1 MRTSATARSS
11 ANKGARGDAAP
22 TVAPPRGL
30 SSRVPPAS
38 PDLHPPPPSAPDPW
52 GERLPRSL
60 GLLSAVAVLVGST
73 IGSGIFRTPALIA
86 ARVPAPLPMLG
97 VWVLGGVLALCGALT
112 YAELAA
118 MYPRSGGLYVYV
130 REGFGRPAAFL
141 LGWTELLVIR
151 ASALG
156 ATSTVFAEYLLRSL
170 GMNPELAQYAPAVH
184 PLAAAA
190 IAVTATFNY
199 FGMRGSAA
207 VLNGTTAAKY
217 AALVGL
223 VVAAFAA
230 GHGDFRHFAGLTPS
244 GGGGLSAG
252 LFGLALVSVLWAY
265 DGFADVS
272 FVSGEVRNP
281 ERNLP
286 RALLLG
292 TGAVVVIYLLANAA
306 YLYLLPIGA
315 MAHSHLV
322 AADAAQ
328 LLVGRVGVG
337 LVAVVVMVSTF
348 GGLMGSMM
356 TGPRIFFAMAD
367 DRLFFRGVAHVH
379 PRYRTPSV
387 AIVLTAG
394 LGIVFVLAR
403 TFEQLADTFVLA
415 LWPFYA
421 LGAAA
426 IFVLRRRRPDAHRPV
441 QVWGYPVPPILFL
454 LSALLILGNALVS
467 NPGGTALA
475 FGVIL
480 TGFPAYWIWT
490 RLGRSGT
497 PEGGAAAG
505 FSGPP
510 DDPES

>member
-1 MRTSATARSS
+1 MRE
-11 ANKGARGDAAP
+11 GAGLRGVRAA
-22 TVAPPRGL
+22 GL
-30 SSRVPPAS
+30 CSRVPAESFPKLVPRPERDA
-38 PDLHPPPPSAPDPW
+38 W

-60 GLLSAVAVLVGST
+60 GLWSAVAVLVGST

-86 ARVPAPLPMLG
+86 ARVPAPVPMLG

-118 MYPRSGGLYVYV
+118 MYPRSGGLFVYV
-130 REGFGRPAAFL
+130 REGFGRMPAFL

-170 GMNPELAQYAPAVH
+170 GKNPELAQYAPLVH

-190 IAVTATFNY
+190 IVVTAVFNY
-199 FGMRGSAA
+199 VGVGWSAL
-207 VLNGTTAAKY
+207 VLNATTAAKCG
-217 AALVGL
+217 ALVLL
-223 VVAAFAA
+223 VLVAFAA
-230 GHGDFRHFAGLTPS
+230 GHGDFRHFAGLTPT
-244 GGGGLSAG
+244 GGGTLEAG

-272 FVSGEVRNP
+272 FVSGEVRDP
-281 ERNLP
+281 QRNLP

-292 TGAVVVIYLLANAA
+292 TGAVVAIYLLVNAA
-306 YLYLLPIGA
+306 YLYLLPIGEVA
-315 MAHSHLV
+315 RSRLV
-322 AADAAQ
+322 AADAAE

-348 GGLMGSMM
+348 GGLAGSML

-367 DRLFFRGVAHVH
+367 DRLFFRGVARIH
-379 PRYRTPSV
+379 PRFRTPSV

-394 LGIVFVLAR
+394 LGVAFVLAR

-426 IFVLRRRRPDAHRPV
+426 VFVLRRRLPAADRPV
-441 QVWGYPVPPILFL
+441 RVWAYPLPPILFL
-454 LSALLILGNALVS
+454 LAAVLILGNALVT
-467 NPGGTALA
+467 NPGGSALA

-480 TGFPAYWIWT
+480 TGLPAYWLWS
-490 RLGRSGT
+490 RSRAGRTGGT
-497 PEGGAAAG
+497 APVA
-505 FSGPP
+505 
-510 DDPES
+510 

>member
-1 MRTSATARSS
+1 MGEQDAPGRADATA
-11 ANKGARGDAAP
+11 GQPG
-22 TVAPPRGL
+22 TL

-38 PDLHPPPPSAPDPW
+38 LPIDKNGAAPPPDPW

-86 ARVPAPLPMLG
+86 TRVPAPLPMLG

-118 MYPRSGGLYVYV
+118 MFPRSGGLFVYV
-130 REGFGRPAAFL
+130 REGFGRMPAFL

-170 GMNPELAQYAPAVH
+170 GMNPQLPAYAPLVH

-199 FGMRGSAA
+199 VGVNWSAL
-207 VLNGTTAAKY
+207 VLNATTAAKY
-217 AALVGL
+217 GALVLL

-230 GHGDFRHFAGLTPS
+230 GQGDFHHFVGLAPA
-244 GGGGLSAG
+244 GGGTLHFG

-265 DGFADVS
+265 DGFADVV
-272 FVSGEVRNP
+272 FVSGEVRDP
-281 ERNLP
+281 QRNLP
-286 RALLLG
+286 RALVLG
-292 TGAVVVIYLLANAA
+292 TVAVVAIYLLVNAA
-306 YLYLLPIGA
+306 YLYLLPIGEVA
-315 MAHSHLV
+315 RSPLV

-337 LVAVVVMVSTF
+337 IAAVAVMVSTF
-348 GGLMGSMM
+348 GGLAGSML

-367 DRLFFRGVAHVH
+367 DGLFFRGVARIH
-379 PRYRTPSV
+379 PRFRTPSV

-394 LGIVFVLAR
+394 LGIAFVLAR

-426 IFVLRRRRPDAHRPV
+426 VFVLRRRRPTANRPV
-441 QVWGYPVPPILFL
+441 QVWGYPLPPILFL
-454 LSALLILGNALVS
+454 LSALLILGNALAS
-467 NPGGTALA
+467 DAGGTALA

-480 TGFPAYWIWT
+480 AGIPAYWVWT
-490 RLGRSGT
+490 RIEGRR
-497 PEGGAAAG
+497 GA
-505 FSGPP
+505 
-510 DDPES
+510 

>member
-1 MRTSATARSS
+1 MRGIR
-11 ANKGARGDAAP
+11 AA
-22 TVAPPRGL
+22 GL
-30 SSRVPPAS
+30 CSRVPPT
-38 PDLHPPPPSAPDPW
+38 PPPNAVASAERDAW
-52 GERLPRSL
+52 GERLPRRL
-60 GLLSAVAVLVGST
+60 GLWSAVAVLVGST

-86 ARVPAPLPMLG
+86 IRVPAPVPMLA
-97 VWVLGGVLALCGALT
+97 VWVLGGVLSLCGALT

-118 MYPRSGGLYVYV
+118 MYPRSGGLFVYV

-170 GMNPELAQYAPAVH
+170 GRNPELAQYAPLVH

-190 IAVTATFNY
+190 IAVTAVFNY
-199 FGMRGSAA
+199 VGVGWSAL
-207 VLNGTTAAKY
+207 VLNATTAAKY
-217 AALVGL
+217 GALVLL
-223 VVAAFAA
+223 VLVAFAA
-230 GHGDFRHFAGLTPS
+230 GHGDFRHFAGLTPP
-244 GGGGLSAG
+244 GGGTLDAG

-272 FVSGEVRNP
+272 FVSGEVRDP
-281 ERNLP
+281 QRNLP

-292 TGAVVVIYLLANAA
+292 TGSVVAIYLLVNAA
-306 YLYLLPIGA
+306 YLYLMPIGDI
-315 MAHSHLV
+315 AHSRLV
-322 AADAAQ
+322 AADAMQ

-348 GGLMGSMM
+348 GGLAGSML

-367 DRLFFRGVAHVH
+367 DRLFFQGVARIH
-379 PRYRTPSV
+379 PRYRTPST
-387 AIVLTAG
+387 AILLTAG
-394 LGIVFVLAR
+394 LGIAFVLMR

-426 IFVLRRRRPDAHRPV
+426 VFVLRRRLPAAARPV
-441 QVWGYPVPPILFL
+441 RVWAYPLPPILFL
-454 LSALLILGNALVS
+454 LAAVLILGNALIT
-467 NPGGTALA
+467 NPGGSALA

-480 TGFPAYWIWT
+480 TGLPAYWVWS
-490 RLGRSGT
+490 RLQAWR
-497 PEGGAAAG
+497 EAGGPT
-505 FSGPP
+505 SPP
-510 DDPES
+510 S

>member
-1 MRTSATARSS
+1 MPRPER
-11 ANKGARGDAAP
+11 DA
-22 TVAPPRGL
+22 
-30 SSRVPPAS
+30 
-38 PDLHPPPPSAPDPW
+38 W

-60 GLLSAVAVLVGST
+60 GLWSAVAVLVGST

-86 ARVPAPLPMLG
+86 QRVPAPVPMLG

-118 MYPRSGGLYVYV
+118 MYPRSGGLFVYV
-130 REGFGRPAAFL
+130 REGFGRMPAFL

-170 GMNPELAQYAPAVH
+170 GFNPELPGYASAVH

-190 IAVTATFNY
+190 IAVTAAFNY
-199 FGMRGSAA
+199 VGVNWSAM
-207 VLNGTTAAKY
+207 VLNATTAAKY
-217 AALVGL
+217 GALVLL
-223 VVAAFAA
+223 VLVAFAA
-230 GHGDFRHFAGLTPS
+230 GHGDFRHFAGLAPA
-244 GGGGLSAG
+244 GGDTLHAG

-292 TGAVVVIYLLANAA
+292 TGAVVAIYLLVNAA
-306 YLYLLPIGA
+306 YLYLMPIGEVA
-315 MAHSHLV
+315 RSRLV

-328 LLVGRVGVG
+328 VLVGRVGVG
-337 LVAVVVMVSTF
+337 MVAVVVMVSTF
-348 GGLMGSMM
+348 GGLAGSML

-367 DRLFFRGVAHVH
+367 DGLFFKGVARIH
-379 PRYRTPSV
+379 PRFRTPSV

-394 LGIVFVLAR
+394 LGIAFVLAR

-426 IFVLRRRRPDAHRPV
+426 VFVLRRRRPDAPRPV
-441 QVWGYPVPPILFL
+441 RVWVYPLPPILFL

-467 NPGGTALA
+467 NPAGTALA

-480 TGFPAYWIWT
+480 AGLPAYGVWL
-490 RLGRSGT
+490 RLARLRDA
-497 PEGGAAAG
+497 GAVTK
-505 FSGPP
+505 P
-510 DDPES
+510 

>member
-1 MRTSATARSS
+1 MFAGEHAS
-11 ANKGARGDAAP
+11 GARLAARP
-22 TVAPPRGL
+22 GGPFR
-30 SSRVPPAS
+30 SRVTRDSFPRTVPRPERDA
-38 PDLHPPPPSAPDPW
+38 W
-52 GERLPRSL
+52 GERLPRRL
-60 GLLSAVAVLVGST
+60 GLWSAVAVLVGST

-86 ARVPAPLPMLG
+86 QRVPAPVPMLG

-118 MYPRSGGLYVYV
+118 MYPRSGGLYVFV
-130 REGFGRPAAFL
+130 REGFGRMPAFL

-170 GMNPELAQYAPAVH
+170 GMNPELPHYAPVVH

-190 IAVTATFNY
+190 IAVTAVFNY
-199 FGMRGSAA
+199 VGVGWSAV
-207 VLNGTTAAKY
+207 VLNATTVAKY
-217 AALVGL
+217 GALVLL
-223 VVAAFAA
+223 VLVAFAA
-230 GHGDFRHFAGLTPS
+230 GHGDFRHFAGLAPA
-244 GGGGLSAG
+244 GGAGGALDAG

-292 TGAVVVIYLLANAA
+292 TGAVVAIYLLVNAA
-306 YLYLLPIGA
+306 YLYLMPIGEVA
-315 MAHSHLV
+315 RSRLV

-348 GGLMGSMM
+348 GGLAGSML

-367 DRLFFRGVAHVH
+367 DRMFFQGVARIH
-379 PRYRTPSV
+379 PRFRTPSV
-387 AIVLTAG
+387 AILLTAG
-394 LGIVFVLAR
+394 LGIAFVLAR

-426 IFVLRRRRPDAHRPV
+426 VFVLRRRRPEATRPV
-441 QVWGYPVPPILFL
+441 RVWAYPLPPILFL
-454 LSALLILGNALVS
+454 LAAVLILGNALITNLAGS
-467 NPGGTALA
+467 ALA

-480 TGFPAYWIWT
+480 TGLPAYWIWS
-490 RLGRSGT
+490 RS
-497 PEGGAAAG
+497 AAG
-505 FSGPP
+505 RRAASAAGPP
-510 DDPES
+510 S

>member
-1 MRTSATARSS
+1 MLTSTLPCSP
-11 ANKGARGDAAP
+11 ANKRAGPARTASVPPGGA
-22 TVAPPRGL
+22 L
-30 SSRVPPAS
+30 SSRVPPLQPPAS
-38 PDLHPPPPSAPDPW
+38 PPVPSAPVNAPDQW
-52 GERLPRSL
+52 GERLPRRL
-60 GLLSAVAVLVGST
+60 GLWSAVAVLVGST

-86 ARVPAPLPMLG
+86 TRVPAPVPMLG

-118 MYPRSGGLYVYV
+118 MFPRSGGLYVYV

-156 ATSTVFAEYLLRSL
+156 ATSTVFAAYLLRSL
-170 GMNPELAQYAPAVH
+170 GMNPELPRYAPLVH

-190 IAVTATFNY
+190 IAVTATFSY
-199 FGMRGSAA
+199 VGVSWSAL
-207 VLNGTTAAKY
+207 VLNATTVAKY
-217 AALVGL
+217 GALLLL

-230 GHGDFRHFAGLTPS
+230 GQGDFRHFEGLTPP
-244 GGGGLSAG
+244 GGGALSLS

-272 FVSGEVRNP
+272 FVSGEVKDP
-281 ERNLP
+281 QRNLP

-292 TGAVVVIYLLANAA
+292 TGSVVAIYLLVNAA
-306 YLYLLPIGA
+306 YLYLLPIERVA
-315 MAHSHLV
+315 RSPLV

-328 LLVGRVGVG
+328 LLVGRIGVGVAA
-337 LVAVVVMVSTF
+337 VAVMVSTF
-348 GGLMGSMM
+348 GGLMGSIL

-367 DRLFFRGVAHVH
+367 DRLFFRGVAHIH
-379 PRYRTPSV
+379 PRFRTPSV

-394 LGIVFVLAR
+394 LGIAFVLAR

-426 IFVLRRRRPDAHRPV
+426 VFVLRRRRPDLHRPV
-441 QVWGYPVPPILFL
+441 KVWGYPAPPILFL
-454 LSALLILGNALVS
+454 LSALLILANALVS
-467 NPGGTALA
+467 DPAGTALA

-480 TGFPAYWIWT
+480 AGLPAYWIWT
-490 RLGRSGT
+490 RLSRTGR
-497 PEGGAAAG
+497 
-505 FSGPP
+505 
-510 DDPES
+510 

>member
-1 MRTSATARSS
+1 
-11 ANKGARGDAAP
+11 
-22 TVAPPRGL
+22 
-30 SSRVPPAS
+30 
-38 PDLHPPPPSAPDPW
+38 
-52 GERLPRSL
+52 
-60 GLLSAVAVLVGST
+60 VLVGST

-86 ARVPAPLPMLG
+86 SRVPAPVPMLG

-118 MYPRSGGLYVYV
+118 MYPRSGGLFVYV
-130 REGFGRPAAFL
+130 REGFGRMPAFL

-170 GMNPELAQYAPAVH
+170 GMNPDLPQYAPAVH

-190 IAVTATFNY
+190 ITATAVFNY
-199 FGMRGSAA
+199 VGVGWSAL
-207 VLNGTTAAKY
+207 VLNATTAAKY
-217 AALVGL
+217 GALVLL
-223 VVAAFAA
+223 VLVAFAA

-244 GGGGLSAG
+244 GGATLDAG

-281 ERNLP
+281 QRNLP

-292 TGAVVVIYLLANAA
+292 TGAVVVIYLLVNAA
-306 YLYLLPIGA
+306 YLYLIPIGD
-315 MAHSHLV
+315 MAHSRLV

-348 GGLMGSMM
+348 GGLAGSML

-367 DRLFFRGVAHVH
+367 DRLFFEGVARIH
-379 PRYRTPSV
+379 PRFKTPSV

-394 LGIVFVLAR
+394 LGIAFVLAR

-426 IFVLRRRRPDAHRPV
+426 VFVLRRRLPQASRPV
-441 QVWGYPVPPILFL
+441 RVWGYPLPPILFL
-454 LSALLILGNALVS
+454 LAAVLILGNALVT
-467 NPGGTALA
+467 NLGGSALA

-480 TGFPAYWIWT
+480 TGLPAYWIWSRVAT
-490 RLGRSGT
+490 GRAGPEPPGSG
-497 PEGGAAAG
+497 
-505 FSGPP
+505 S
-510 DDPES
+510 